1 MMTKSKFLI
10 LLLLICS
17 FSYGQD
23 SDNLFSRLQAISNN
37 GIDFYNIDGIE
48 ITSQKI
54 DASFTPKNISKKSKQ
69 VKIKEKELIS
79 GDSLLGFKNY
89 YVFKTHEEPKGFS
102 NNLSYYF
109 IESSDQKII
118 IFTFTSINKTDKE
131 FERNFVRLVK
141 DNLVPRSVY
150 NNLQLDSI
158 DFAGRKISLG
168 ESCYWMN
175 VNNVQCPYYG
185 QMNWSVHKD
194 LDDAT
199 KTVNNQYESI
209 KARSNG
215 KIVADTIVNVT
226 FEGTETIAR
235 KIIYDFTGLTSV
247 LVGLSGGKTL
257 TIYFVSSPVRQNFVS
272 CVMSFW
278 NNDQINPSGLAPL
291 LEQVMKLK

>member
-1 MMTKSKFLI
+1 MMAKIKLLFL
-10 LLLLICS
+10 LTFVCS
-17 FSYGQD
+17 LSYGQD
-23 SDNLFSRLQAISNN
+23 SDDIFSRLQAISND

-54 DASFTPKNISKKSKQ
+54 DASFTPKNISKKFKQ
-69 VKIKEKELIS
+69 LKIKEKELVA
-79 GDSLLGFKNY
+79 GDSLLGFNNY
-89 YVFKTHEEPKGFS
+89 YVFKSHEEPIGF
-102 NNLSYYF
+102 NNNMSYYF
-109 IESSDQKII
+109 IESSDKKII
-118 IFTFTSINKTDKE
+118 AFTFASINKADKE

-141 DNLVPRSVY
+141 DNLIPMSVY

-158 DFAGRKISLG
+158 NFAGRKISLG
-168 ESCYWMN
+168 GSCHWMN

-199 KTVNNQYESI
+199 NTVNNQYESI
-209 KARSNG
+209 KARRNG

-235 KIIYDFTGLTSV
+235 KIIYDFTGITSA